1 MDGVDRAPLL
11 VVESGVNGQDAGICF
26 DVGASKTGSR
36 PRRPAL
42 FLVACLI
49 LPVSASQAFAAE
61 SAFSSYGL
69 GTSAFSAGVTPPP
82 GAYVSGGLAYIR
94 GDIDGALTF
103 GGIEIDAAMQIK
115 KFVSGSA
122 NLLYVPEK
130 TFLGGRPGI
139 SMTVPFGFLDIQ
151 AQATGPL
158 GNTVE
163 LASNGWGLG
172 DMVPRLQLGWDNGDF
187 HHSVYVQGLLPTG
200 RYEKGF
206 NPNIG
211 LNRPAIDFGWGFT
224 YIEPTFEASVQW
236 HVRPHRLLRERD
248 HQL

>member
-11 VVESGVNGQDAGICF
+11 V
-26 DVGASKTGSR
+26 R

-115 KFVSGSA
+115 KFVSGS
-122 NLLYVPEK
+122 
-130 TFLGGRPGI
+130 
-139 SMTVPFGFLDIQ
+139 
-151 AQATGPL
+151 
-158 GNTVE
+158 
-163 LASNGWGLG
+163 
-172 DMVPRLQLGWDNGDF
+172 PRHWRGEGAPQRRMRGKW
-187 HHSVYVQGLLPTG
+187 
-200 RYEKGF
+200 R
-206 NPNIG
+206 
-211 LNRPAIDFGWGFT
+211 
-224 YIEPTFEASVQW
+224 
-236 HVRPHRLLRERD
+236 VRR
-248 HQL
+248 